1 MPEISVFCPACGRP
15 AKARREAFSAVGR
28 QDAVLGAIAYLTI
41 IPAIVFLTTPPLK
54 SSRFVRFH
62 SWQSVFLVIATA
74 ILCLTLKL
82 LFVVTS
88 ILPAGFLIA
97 SLALGLVFLAIVI
110 LWVVLVAKTI
120 QGQTYELPVI
130 GPVAARLAE

>member
-1 MPEISVFCPACGRP
+1 
-15 AKARREAFSAVGR
+15 VGR

-41 IPAIVFLTTPPLK
+41 IPAIVFLTTPALR

-62 SWQSVFLVIATA
+62 SWQSVFLAIATA
-74 ILCLTLKL
+74 ILCLALKL